1 MAVDATPSGLHNDA
15 HPQVSAASAIFPYLR
30 PGHRADAQRHSPGE
44 AHVLGSSV
52 LDIGIGLIFVYL
64 MVSLVCTAAN
74 EALASLLS
82 WRGNN
87 LREGIRNLLDG
98 PNPSSAE
105 WAEKLYG
112 HPLIQGLYKEGQKP
126 SYIPSRTFALA
137 LTDLVLPGD
146 LGARDSTGQELRD
159 AIAASPC
166 TAGLKQVL
174 RLLVD
179 EADRSNKAGKELRL
193 AGVLDIQKLDSVFN
207 QLQQHI
213 EIWFNNSMERV
224 SGWYKRRVQY
234 WTITIAVCLTGA
246 LNVDS
251 VLIARRLAR
260 DSALRSVIV
269 AQAEQMVQ
277 QPPATV
283 VVNATPPAAATA
295 SPVQDTSARVQ
306 LLQDRIQELKTVGI
320 PLGWPDPDG
329 PPRGVSW
336 FLLKILGLLL
346 TAGAASLGAPFW
358 FDVLNRFMSVRSA
371 GKAPE
376 EAPKSPKQ
384 IPFPAPPG
392 QPQGSTPPTEAP
404 AKPIPAP
411 PGQPQGSAPPAKV
424 PEKP

>member
-1 MAVDATPSGLHNDA
+1 MARISIRLRAEGTASRAPRCDGD
-15 HPQVSAASAIFPYLR
+15 SAGGSVF
-30 PGHRADAQRHSPGE
+30 
-44 AHVLGSSV
+44 GSSV

-87 LREGIRNLLDG
+87 LRDGIRNLLDG
-98 PNPSSAE
+98 PDPSSSE
-105 WAEKLYG
+105 WAKKFYD
-112 HPLIQGLYKEGQKP
+112 HPLIQGLYRQGQRP

-137 LTDLVLPGD
+137 LSDLVLPAD
-146 LGARDSTGQELRD
+146 ITTRGATAPELRD

-166 TAGLKQVL
+166 PAALKQVL

-179 EADRSNKAGKELRL
+179 EADRSSKAGQALRL
-193 AGVLDIQKLDSVFN
+193 DGLLDIQKLDTVFN
-207 QLQQHI
+207 QMQQHI
-213 EIWFNNSMERV
+213 EIWFNNAMERV
-224 SGWYKRRVQY
+224 SGWYKRRVQA
-234 WTITIAVCLTGA
+234 WTIAIAIALTVA

-269 AQAEQMVQ
+269 AQAEQLVQ
-277 QPPATV
+277 QPPAAVFVTTAPGIAPSPTV
-283 VVNATPPAAATA
+283 
-295 SPVQDTSARVQ
+295 VQDTGARVQ

-329 PPRGVSW
+329 APRDLSW
-336 FLLKILGLLL
+336 FLLKVMGLLL

-358 FDVLNRFMSVRSA
+358 FDVLNRFMSIRST

-376 EAPKSPKQ
+376 ESPKAPKQ
-384 IPFPAPPG
+384 IPMPAVPGRPEGTAPP
-392 QPQGSTPPTEAP
+392 PDA
-404 AKPIPAP
+404 AVKP
-411 PGQPQGSAPPAKV
+411 
-424 PEKP
+424 